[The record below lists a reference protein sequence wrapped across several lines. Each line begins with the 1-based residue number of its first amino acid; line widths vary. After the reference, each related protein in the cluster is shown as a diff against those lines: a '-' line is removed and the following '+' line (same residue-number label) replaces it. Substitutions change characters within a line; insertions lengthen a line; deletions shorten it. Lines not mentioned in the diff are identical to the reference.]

1 LTFELREGLAC
12 THEGLRTGPPR
23 GRHPHRHPLLR
34 GARRPAA
41 ALARR
46 ERDLQRVRMFHT
58 LRSLGL
64 SLAESARLADMCA
77 DGACEEMDGELLPQ
91 LGRRRAEIAAAR
103 AELDHLDTQ
112 LAGLEDA
119 IRAGRFREQ
128 SCACNHEEGDATCA
142 SCQC

>member
-1 LTFELREGLAC
+1 MKVSE
-12 THEGLRTGPPR
+12 
-23 GRHPHRHPLLR
+23 
-34 GARRPAA
+34 
-41 ALARR
+41 LARR
-46 ERDLQRVRMFHT
+46 AGVSSTAIRFYEARGVLPAPSRAANGYRDYDERDLQRVRMFHT

-64 SLAESARLADMCA
+64 SLAESARLAEMCA

-91 LGRRRAEIAAAR
+91 LGRRREEIAAAR

-128 SCACNHEEGDATCA
+128 SCCEHEEGDAPCA

>member
-1 LTFELREGLAC
+1 MKVSE
-12 THEGLRTGPPR
+12 
-23 GRHPHRHPLLR
+23 
-34 GARRPAA
+34 
-41 ALARR
+41 LARR
-46 ERDLQRVRMFHT
+46 AGVTPTAIRFYEGRGVLPPPSRAANGYREYDERDLQRVRMFHT

>member
-1 LTFELREGLAC
+1 MKVSE
-12 THEGLRTGPPR
+12 
-23 GRHPHRHPLLR
+23 
-34 GARRPAA
+34 
-41 ALARR
+41 LARR
-46 ERDLQRVRMFHT
+46 AGVTPTAIRFYEGRGVLPPASRAANGYREYDERDLQRVRMFHT